1 MIRRPP
7 RSTLFPYTTLFR
19 SALPASPAPAR
30 PGCLT
35 WRHCPFFSPTSVAT
49 SATSVSASNGFARNR
64 SAPSATACPATS
76 SDAVLGAPD
85 IATIFTAGD
94 WRRSWSMVCSPPWPG
109 IKMFTITT
117 SAARCW
123 CARIPASPSP
133 ACRTSWPARSR
144 YFARVCRSDTSSSMI
159 RTRAMSPP
167 PPRHVRRSR
176 AAGVIRRGPVDGGHL
191 ATHRAQVGGQLPTMM
206 HGIEQPPPHEV
217 LDRVLP
223 GRRAFHDEPSLL
235 RPPRFVESLKPLIHG
250 VRALLV
256 GCDDVRDARG
266 RGFRLLPLHR
276 ARLEQGEKRRLRGSE
291 HGGELGGGAG
301 FGCRSIV
308 PCALRHGLEDFRERR
323 DLRLAAREAE
333 FARRH
338 GTTSENGTPN
348 ISRSCVRHQTRR
360 IALQ

>member
-19 SALPASPAPAR
+19 SALPASPAPTR
-30 PGCLT
+30 PGCLR
-35 WRHCPFFSPTSVAT
+35 WRHCPFFPPRGVAT
-49 SATSVSASNGFARNR
+49 SPPRVSASNGLARTR

-109 IKMFTITT
+109 MKMSTITT

-191 ATHRAQVGGQLPTMM
+191 ATHRAQVRGELSTVM

-223 GRRAFHDEPSLL
+223 RRRAFHDEPSFL
-235 RPPRFVESLKPLIHG
+235 RPPRVVEPLEPLIHG

-256 GCDDVRDARG
+256 GCHDVRDARG
-266 RGFRLLPLHR
+266 RCLRVLPLHR
-276 ARLEQGEKRRLRGSE
+276 ARLEQGEQRRFRGGE
-291 HGGELGGGAG
+291 HGGELASGARL
-301 FGCRSIV
+301 GCRSIV
-308 PCALRHGLEDFRERR
+308 PLGLRHGLEHLRERG
-323 DLRLAAREAE
+323 DLRLAAGGGE
-333 FARRH
+333 FAGRQW
-338 GTTSENGTPN
+338 GTPGSKGPQN
-348 ISRSCVRHQTRR
+348 IPQPGSSPH
-360 IALQ
+360 LH